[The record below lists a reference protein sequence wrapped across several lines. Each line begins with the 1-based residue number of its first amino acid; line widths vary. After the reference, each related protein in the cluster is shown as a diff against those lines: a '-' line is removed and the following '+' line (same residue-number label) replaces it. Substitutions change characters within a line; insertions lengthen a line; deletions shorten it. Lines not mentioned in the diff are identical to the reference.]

1 MSTAGYLRIS
11 SDKQDVTRQ
20 RQSIE
25 QWAARNQPIDLW
37 FEDSEG
43 RNSRDM
49 AHKRK
54 GFQALFRAVEAGLVT
69 TIVVDSQDRFGT
81 RDAYQ
86 WGAFLD
92 RLRDNDCQL
101 LDSSGRCLSADDD
114 GAVLTGTVGALTSK
128 REQREKAQRTI
139 TGKKVL
145 AKNGQY
151 LGGYP
156 AYGFD
161 VVCYGPDGKEKWR
174 TLYVG
179 RFDRWK
185 VYPDG
190 KRERYKGKDNTPRK
204 DLADVQ
210 RYRPSIEQERLKVVR
225 QIFAWYAT
233 ESISPR
239 QIATRLNQL
248 KIDPIFG
255 ESWDKVKISQLLLN
269 PIYLGF
275 PSWNK
280 RGGGRHL
287 EYVGGQVREVP
298 RVKGKP
304 KAGRRRDAG
313 DHIAPDKPEFKPIID
328 KATWDKVQAKIAA
341 SAQTKPRRPA
351 QAGELWLRPLLVCGR
366 CGGSMHST
374 NGRSTRG
381 TWPSY
386 FCSTYALYG
395 PSNAKGCRCHRVQHS
410 VLEKAVMRYLEESEP
425 KIAKLL
431 KAATTGN
438 LELAQPLLAS
448 LAETGQAFNGLA
460 LDIQQFVDDHTDKQ
474 ERQKLLRA
482 GKGFVGIYGLL
493 YERLRPNLDK
503 QIADKEAAL
512 DRMIEDFRTLSP
524 RLRER
529 ANEKMEAVQAEI
541 DGLKSQ
547 LNDLREPWRNLQGEL
562 ASRLRQVKDAT
573 HVLSNGSTGRQK
585 TEALSTVVSRIICGF
600 RHSAKKSYLDSVNIE
615 TVSGDVVR
623 VVTDGSKPERD

>member
-1 MSTAGYLRIS
+1 
-11 SDKQDVTRQ
+11 
-20 RQSIE
+20 
-25 QWAARNQPIDLW
+25 
-37 FEDSEG
+37 
-43 RNSRDM
+43 
-49 AHKRK
+49 
-54 GFQALFRAVEAGLVT
+54 
-69 TIVVDSQDRFGT
+69 
-81 RDAYQ
+81 
-86 WGAFLD
+86 
-92 RLRDNDCQL
+92 
-101 LDSSGRCLSADDD
+101 
-114 GAVLTGTVGALTSK
+114 
-128 REQREKAQRTI
+128 
-139 TGKKVL
+139 
-145 AKNGQY
+145 
-151 LGGYP
+151 
-156 AYGFD
+156 
-161 VVCYGPDGKEKWR
+161 
-174 TLYVG
+174 
-179 RFDRWK
+179 
-185 VYPDG
+185 
-190 KRERYKGKDNTPRK
+190 
-204 DLADVQ
+204 
-210 RYRPSIEQERLKVVR
+210 
-225 QIFAWYAT
+225 
-233 ESISPR
+233 
-239 QIATRLNQL
+239 
-248 KIDPIFG
+248 
-255 ESWDKVKISQLLLN
+255 
-269 PIYLGF
+269 
-275 PSWNK
+275 
-280 RGGGRHL
+280 
-287 EYVGGQVREVP
+287 
-298 RVKGKP
+298 
-304 KAGRRRDAG
+304 
-313 DHIAPDKPEFKPIID
+313 
-328 KATWDKVQAKIAA
+328 
-341 SAQTKPRRPA
+341 
-351 QAGELWLRPLLVCGR
+351 
-366 CGGSMHST
+366 MHST

-474 ERQKLLRA
+474 ERQKLFRA